1 MPTHTRLHG
10 EGKPV
15 YVENLIKRFGD
26 TVAVDNISFTAA
38 AGRLTTLLGPSG
50 CGKTTTLRAIGGFHD
65 ADSGDIRIGDR
76 SVLNLSPHRR
86 PTCTVFQSY
95 ALFPHLSVFEN
106 VAFGLKATRV
116 RRSEIPERVSEALAM
131 VGLEALARRQAGQ
144 LSGGQ
149 QQRVAFARALVMR
162 PEVLLLDEPLS
173 NLDAKLRVQ
182 MRGEIRKIQ
191 EEVGVTTIYVTHDQE
206 EAMSL
211 SDRIIVMNE
220 GRIEQQG
227 PPHEIYERPKT
238 RFVAEFIG
246 TSNLVPVTVWETHGN
261 LVEIEAFGAR
271 LEVPAPP
278 DFGSDAGQQALAV
291 LRPEHIRVVAAGE
304 PGAIEAVVESCSYL
318 GAAAAYLLRMPD
330 GTLLRSSVAAPR
342 GAALISEGE
351 HSSVIID
358 AERLYLLPFSSGDS
372 L

>member
-1 MPTHTRLHG
+1 MNMLVPTRLHG

-15 YVENLIKRFGD
+15 SVENLVKRFG
-26 TVAVDNISFTAA
+26 TTPAVDDITFTAA

-76 SVLNLSPHRR
+76 SVMNLPPHRR

-106 VAFGLKATRV
+106 VAFGLRATRV
-116 RRSEIPERVSEALAM
+116 RRSEIPARVGEALAM
-131 VGLEALARRQAGQ
+131 VGLEALSRRQAGQ

-173 NLDAKLRVQ
+173 NLDARLRVQ
-182 MRGEIRKIQ
+182 MRSEIRKIQ
-191 EEVGVTTIYVTHDQE
+191 EEIGVTTIYVTHDQE

-211 SDRIIVMNE
+211 SDRIIVLHQ

-227 PPHEIYERPKT
+227 PPHEIYERPRT

-246 TSNLVPVTVWETHGN
+246 TSNLVPVRVGD
-261 LVEIEAFGAR
+261 LRGDRVEIEIFGGC
-271 LEVPAPP
+271 LSVPRPTEP
-278 DFGSDAGQQALAV
+278 ELTVGRELHAV
-291 LRPEHIRVVAAGE
+291 VRPEHVRIAGQSE
-304 PGAIEAVVESCSYL
+304 SGVFRATVESRSYL
-318 GAAAAYLLRMPD
+318 GASASYVLRMSD
-330 GTLLRSSVAAPR
+330 GSSLRAALPAPR
-342 GAALISEGE
+342 GAALLTERE
-351 HSSVIID
+351 QCTVSVD
-358 AERLYLLPFSSGDS
+358 AERLYLLPVTA
-372 L
+372 

>member
-1 MPTHTRLHG
+1 MNTPENTRLHG

-15 YVENLIKRFGD
+15 YVENLVKRFGT

-76 SVLNLSPHRR
+76 SVLNLPPHKR

-95 ALFPHLSVFEN
+95 ALFPHLSVYEN

-116 RRSEIPERVSEALAM
+116 LRGEIPQRVGEALSM

-149 QQRVAFARALVMR
+149 QQRVAFARALVMH

-182 MRGEIRKIQ
+182 MRAEIRRIQ

-220 GRIEQQG
+220 GRIEHQG
-227 PPHEIYERPKT
+227 PPHEIYEQPRT

-246 TSNLVPVTVWETHGN
+246 TSNLVPVTVRQLSDDT
-261 LVEIEAFGAR
+261 VEVELFGAR
-271 LEVPAPP
+271 FHVPHPP
-278 DFGSDAGQQALAV
+278 GLAVETGMQLHAV
-291 LRPEHIRVVAAGE
+291 LRPEHIRVAAAGE
-304 PGAIEAVVESCSYL
+304 PGALEAVVESCSYL
-318 GAAAAYLLRMPD
+318 GASAAYVLRMPD
-330 GTLLRSSVAAPR
+330 GSLLRSSVSAPR
-342 GAALISEGE
+342 GAALIAEGE
-351 HSSVIID
+351 RSSVALD
-358 AERLYLLPFSSGDS
+358 SKRLYLLPEN
-372 L
+372 